1 MQMTYSEPNLPLV
14 RRLEAVGFRAWP
26 ASSVVYDGS
35 WQVRLTGSHPSKRL
49 NCVVALDPSD
59 HRDIALRLEK
69 ASRRFEAHGR
79 PLLIR
84 QTPLSPKQLIDHLE
98 ASGWEC
104 FEDVVTMTCDL
115 ATLELPDTMDHLP
128 THDVGRFV
136 DADITVHRTDPALKP
151 ALAEII
157 TGIKP
162 PTGLFIIE
170 DPQSGPLAATLCVQ
184 DNDLAGIMSL
194 AVRVDRRGQG
204 LGVEILSTA
213 LRWARMRGARTAWLQ
228 VVATNEAALALYART
243 GFKEAYRYHYWRKMD
258 AA

>member
-79 PLLIR
+79 LLLIR

-104 FEDVVTMTCDL
+104 FEDVVTMTCEL
-115 ATLELPDTMDHLP
+115 GTLELPDTMDHLP

-136 DADITVHRTDPALKP
+136 DADITVHETDPALKP

-194 AVRVDRRGQG
+194 AVRADRRGQG

-243 GFKEAYRYHYWRKMD
+243 GFKEAYRYHYWRKKD